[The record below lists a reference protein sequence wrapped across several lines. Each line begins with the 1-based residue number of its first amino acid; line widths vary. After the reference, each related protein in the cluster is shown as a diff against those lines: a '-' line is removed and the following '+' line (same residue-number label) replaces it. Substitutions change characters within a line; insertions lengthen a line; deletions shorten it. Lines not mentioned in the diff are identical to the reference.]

1 MFENPILITISAAA
15 LFATPF
21 ASVLASVLTYQSDER
36 PTAAMPIDE
45 YEKTKQSFWAPA
57 FFGLSVSYAICAV
70 ASFISL
76 SVLSYVLLVLPL
88 ASSIIG
94 AFFARLLSKTKSAPL
109 SRAIF
114 AGCMTGYI
122 GMVASV
128 MLGSLGLNGHL

>member
-1 MFENPILITISAAA
+1 MFENPVLITISAAA

-36 PTAAMPIDE
+36 PTTAMPIEE
-45 YEKTKQSFWAPA
+45 YEQTKQSPWAPL
-57 FFGLSVSYAICAV
+57 FFGLGVSYAICAV

-76 SVLSYVLLVLPL
+76 SALSYVLLVLPV
-88 ASSIIG
+88 ASSVIG
-94 AFFARLLSKTKSAPL
+94 SFCARLLSKAKSAPL

-114 AGCMTGYI
+114 AGCMAGYI

>member
-1 MFENPILITISAAA
+1 MVRLH
-15 LFATPF
+15 
-21 ASVLASVLTYQSDER
+21 
-36 PTAAMPIDE
+36 E

-57 FFGLSVSYAICAV
+57 FFGLGVSYAICAA

-88 ASSIIG
+88 VSSIIG

-114 AGCMTGYI
+114 AGCMAGYI

>member
-1 MFENPILITISAAA
+1 MVENSILITISAAT

-36 PTAAMPIDE
+36 PTAAIPVDE

-57 FFGLSVSYAICAV
+57 FFGLGVSYAICAV

-88 ASSIIG
+88 VSSIIG
-94 AFFARLLSKTKSAPL
+94 AFFARLFSKTKSGDMV
-109 SRAIF
+109 RAIF
-114 AGCMTGYI
+114 SGFLAGSLALVI
-122 GMVASV
+122 SA
-128 MLGSLGLNGHL
+128 MLGALGMNGHL

>member
-36 PTAAMPIDE
+36 PATAMPIEE
-45 YEKTKQSFWAPA
+45 YEQTKQSPWAPL
-57 FFGLSVSYAICAV
+57 FFGLGVSYAICAM

-76 SVLSYVLLVLPL
+76 SALSYALLVLPV
-88 ASSIIG
+88 ASSVIG

-109 SRAIF
+109 SSAIF
-114 AGCMTGYI
+114 AGCMAGYI

-128 MLGSLGLNGHL
+128 MLGMI